1 MTTLATTLIGDQSI
15 RLAAFLYP
23 LGIWVLMAV
32 FAVVNGI
39 FRELVIIPSLGE
51 YQGHVLSTLLLVG
64 AILVITFGFF
74 SLTSAQY
81 RFAEV
86 VLIGAMWTGL
96 TVGFEFLVGYLEGTP
111 PSATIEQYDVFTGQI
126 WILVPITLFL
136 SPIVFGWYLS
146 H

>member
-1 MTTLATTLIGDQSI
+1 MPASTTALIGDHST
-15 RLAAFLYP
+15 RLSAFLYP

-32 FAVVNGI
+32 VAVGNGI

-74 SLTSAQY
+74 TLTSLEY
-81 RFAEV
+81 TFAEV
-86 VLIGAMWTGL
+86 VLIGTMWTVF
-96 TVGFEFLVGYLEGTP
+96 TVGFEFLVGYIEGTP
-111 PSATIEQYDVFTGQI
+111 PAVTIGQYDVFSGQI

-136 SPIVFGWYLS
+136 SPIVFGWYVS
-146 H
+146 P